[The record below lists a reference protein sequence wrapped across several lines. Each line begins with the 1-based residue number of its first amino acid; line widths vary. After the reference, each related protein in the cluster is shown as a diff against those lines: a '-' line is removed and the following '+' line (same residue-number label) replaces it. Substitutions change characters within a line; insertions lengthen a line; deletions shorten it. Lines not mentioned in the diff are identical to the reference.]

1 MESDR
6 GGEFFRAEVLD
17 GLVARIGVTSYSIL
31 AIIAA
36 AERNGPPTSNL
47 TIEEIAE
54 LVGKSVDATRVAIGV
69 LKEFNLIAVERHG
82 RNNRYIV
89 ESATGAAPLNRGL

>member
-1 MESDR
+1 
-6 GGEFFRAEVLD
+6 
-17 GLVARIGVTSYSIL
+17 
-31 AIIAA
+31 
-36 AERNGPPTSNL
+36 
-47 TIEEIAE
+47 